1 MWLVYSNPWQ
11 LFLLFYAGRP
21 LPPPIDGAKVNA
33 KCRSIIHAGSHV
45 GLACRLQEHRFPKA
59 AVAFG
64 ELDRILNMSIKTL
77 MPVSRTIG
85 KKSQYSQETYIYY
98 CFLFC
103 RMGVMVYVW
112 GQNSYLFS
120 VSFNV
125 SPIVFDEELLAAHH
139 INLACKF

>member
-85 KKSQYSQETYIYY
+85 KNPNIHRKHTSITVSYSVEWGLWYMFGVKIPTSLVSLLM
-98 CFLFC
+98 FLPL
-103 RMGVMVYVW
+103 
-112 GQNSYLFS
+112 YLMK
-120 VSFNV
+120 NYW
-125 SPIVFDEELLAAHH
+125 LH
-139 INLACKF
+139 IILT